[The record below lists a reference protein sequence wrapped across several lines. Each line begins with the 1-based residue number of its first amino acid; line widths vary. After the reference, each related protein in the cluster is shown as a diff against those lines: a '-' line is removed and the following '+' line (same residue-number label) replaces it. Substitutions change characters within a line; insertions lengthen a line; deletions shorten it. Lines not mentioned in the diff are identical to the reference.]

1 MQDYF
6 KHIFRIFLL
15 VLCFGY
21 LQSCAV
27 KKPTNSEDL
36 QKEAFTNFI
45 LPSTWQNSA
54 DTIAISEN
62 WLSVFN
68 DPKLDTLVKEAL
80 AYNPDLRMTSARI
93 EEANGYVQAA
103 QAALRPALSIMGRQT
118 SKLGG
123 DLGGGLN
130 GALFAA
136 SWEIDIWGKLRNA
149 RNAEESNRTSLENDF
164 SFAKLSIAA
173 RVTKT
178 YFLASET
185 YLQIGLAKQ
194 MIQLTENMK
203 TISQNRSNI
212 GIGSEI
218 DVVLSDANLNSL
230 KDAYRQLEFAYANQ
244 LRALELLLG
253 RYPSGDIEVK
263 NDLEDIT
270 SQIPAG
276 IPLQLLERRPDVLA
290 SQYRFNAAFYRVGE
304 ANAARLPKINLTAGF
319 GLIDSPLFVLSDNFS
334 NPIRSIGGELVAP
347 IYQGGA
353 LKANV
358 SIRTAQ
364 QKQAVL
370 EYSRTVLNALADV
383 ENTLDA
389 VHTVDER
396 EQYLKQAVKSNERAF
411 ELEQIRYKVGQ
422 NDMRNLIAQQMD
434 LFRAQT
440 DLLNIK
446 GEKIIQRINLFLAL
460 GGSM

>member
-1 MQDYF
+1 MLNCF
-6 KHIFRIFLL
+6 KNTIKILLPFLSL
-15 VLCFGY
+15 WLI
-21 LQSCAV
+21 QSCAV
-27 KKPTNSEDL
+27 KDPTNSEDL

-45 LPSTWQNSA
+45 LPSTWQNSS
-54 DTIAISEN
+54 DTIAINEN
-62 WLSVFN
+62 WLSTFN

-80 AYNPDLRMTSARI
+80 AYNPDLRISSFRI
-93 EEANGYVQAA
+93 EEANGYVQVA
-103 QAALRPALSIMGRQT
+103 QAALRPALSILGRET

-123 DLGGGLN
+123 NLGSGLN
-130 GALFAA
+130 GAMFSA
-136 SWEIDIWGKLRNA
+136 SWELDIWGKLRNA
-149 RNAEESNRTSLENDF
+149 RNAEEANLTSLEKEF

-173 RVTKT
+173 QVTKT
-178 YFLASET
+178 YYLASKT
-185 YLQIGLAKQ
+185 FLQIGLAKQ

-203 TISQNRSNI
+203 TISENRYDI
-212 GIGSEI
+212 GIGSQI

-230 KDAYRQLEFAYANQ
+230 KDAHRQLEFAYANQ
-244 LRALELLLG
+244 LRALEILLG
-253 RYPSGDIEVK
+253 RYPSGDVEVK
-263 NDLEDIT
+263 NDLESIT
-270 SQIPAG
+270 SHIPSG

-304 ANAARLPKINLTAGF
+304 ANAARLPKISLTAGF
-319 GLIDSPLFVLSDNFS
+319 GLIDSPLFILSDNFS

-347 IYQGGA
+347 IYQGGS

-358 SIRTAQ
+358 VIRTAQ
-364 QKQAVL
+364 QKQAVVD
-370 EYSRTVLNALADV
+370 YSRTVLNALADV

-389 VHTVDER
+389 VQTVDER
-396 EQYLKQAVKSNERAF
+396 EKYLELAVQNNEHAF
-411 ELEQIRYKVGQ
+411 ELEKIRYKIGQ
-422 NDMRNLIAQQMD
+422 NDMRNLIDQQMD